1 MELIFLTG
9 ISGAGKSQAAAYLED
24 QGYFCVDNLPP
35 VFLPDIV
42 KMFSEGEGD
51 ASGIGKLAIVVDVR
65 SRSLL
70 RGWGKALQVIEN
82 ELGIPFSVIFL
93 EASDEVLVSRYR
105 QTRRNHPLN
114 DEMSLLDAIA
124 AERKLLQNIRGRATY
139 IVDTTM
145 LTNAGLKREIR
156 NILKQDANA
165 GISVFIESFGF
176 MYGTPADCENII
188 DVRFLQNPFWV
199 EELRLMSGLDEPIQK
214 YLQGFEETSQFM
226 EKISDVFDFMLPQF
240 LREGKSRVT
249 IGVGCTGGRHRSV
262 YIAEALGKAIEEKGY
277 RTIVSHR
284 DIDRDPRYAVKENK
298 E

>member
-9 ISGAGKSQAAAYLED
+9 MSGAGKSQAAAYLED

-51 ASGIGKLAIVVDVR
+51 ASGIGKLAIVVDIR

-70 RGWGKALQVIEN
+70 RGWGQALKKIEN

-156 NILKQDANA
+156 NILKQDSNA

-176 MYGTPADCENII
+176 MYGQPADCDNII